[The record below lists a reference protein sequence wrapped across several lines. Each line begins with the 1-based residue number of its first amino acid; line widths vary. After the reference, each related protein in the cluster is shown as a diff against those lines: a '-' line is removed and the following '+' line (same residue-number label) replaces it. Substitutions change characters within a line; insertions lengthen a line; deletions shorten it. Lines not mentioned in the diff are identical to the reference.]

1 MPAFRQ
7 RFGSSVQD
15 RGTYRLRERIKP
27 LLPPWP
33 RRSPGSRPVPDR
45 LCRQGILFVMHHDI
59 AWQQLPLVWGF
70 GSGQTCWRRLD
81 RW

>member
-1 MPAFRQ
+1 MARTGCGS
-7 RFGSSVQD
+7 GSSRCCRPG
-15 RGTYRLRERIKP
+15 RG
-27 LLPPWP
+27 
-33 RRSPGSRPVPDR
+33 RSRGSRPVPDR
-45 LCRQGILFVMHHDI
+45 LCRQGILFVMHHGI